1 MTSYPLIG
9 SIPVVGFWIMVL
21 WSLYDGDLY
30 PKEGISCI
38 VIWLI
43 LLGGT
48 MLLSWQPVV
57 LLVGSVFL
65 DIYLM
70 AKIFGQ
76 SSHMS

>member
-1 MTSYPLIG
+1 MLN
-9 SIPVVGFWIMVL
+9 IPVVGFWVMVL

-30 PKEGISCI
+30 PKEGAVCI
-38 VIWLI
+38 IIWLI
-43 LLGGT
+43 LLAGQVL
-48 MLLSWQPVV
+48 MLWQPVV
-57 LLVGSVFL
+57 LVVGSVVL